1 MDLSRGM
8 SEGDLKGYLA
18 EARELALGEIR
29 SLIPRDQQA
38 QRSLY
43 DLMLDYPLRDAKGLR
58 PALCIAAC
66 RAQGGQLQA
75 VAPTAAVLEL
85 YHNAF
90 LIHDDIEDQS
100 ELRRGQP
107 TLHLQHG
114 VPIAVNVGDAMLA
127 LALQPLLD
135 NTRLL
140 GLGRSLRILQS
151 VAHMVTL
158 SVEGQALELD
168 WIAARKWDVSDADY
182 CEMVVKK
189 TGWYSFITPVLVGA
203 IAAGTTSPD
212 LARLADFARSL
223 SVGFQIQ
230 DDILNL
236 EQGRG
241 EYGKEFAG
249 DLWEGKRTLMLLHAL
264 RQATAEER
272 RAAEAVLSKARPRS
286 PIAPEVGAG
295 LASCIDRLVA
305 EGQLSPRGREALRSA
320 ALQGA
325 LQEAKQASDVDQ
337 LLELIRKYGSMQYAR
352 EHAQSWVERAAVAL
366 REWAAPLEDSQH
378 LRFLFGVLNYVLA
391 RTR

>member
-1 MDLSRGM
+1 M
-8 SEGDLKGYLA
+8 SEVDLKGYL
-18 EARELALGEIR
+18 EQARELALSEIR
-29 SLIPRDQQA
+29 SLIPRDEQA
-38 QRSLY
+38 RRSLY
-43 DLMLDYPLRDAKGLR
+43 DLVLDYPLREAKGLR

-66 RAQGGQLQA
+66 RALGGQLQA
-75 VAPTAAVLEL
+75 VAPSAAVLEL

-100 ELRRGQP
+100 ELRRGKP

-168 WIAARKWDVSDADY
+168 WIAACNWDVSDSDY

-203 IAAGTTSPD
+203 IAAGAPSQGM
-212 LARLADFARSL
+212 ARLADFARSL

-249 DLWEGKRTLMLLHAL
+249 DLWEGKRTLILLHAL
-264 RQATAEER
+264 REATPEER
-272 RAAEAVLSKARPRS
+272 WAAEVTLRKPRPLTALATKR
-286 PIAPEVGAG
+286 AEG
-295 LASCIDRLVA
+295 LAECIDRLVA
-305 EGQLSPRGREALRSA
+305 EGQLSARGREVLQA
-320 ALQGA
+320 AVLVGEPPQV
-325 LQEAKQASDVDQ
+325 KQPREVDQ
-337 LLELIRKYGSMQYAR
+337 LLCLIQKYGSVHYAR
-352 EHAQSWVERAAVAL
+352 QCARRWVDQAAAAL
-366 REWAAPLEDSQH
+366 GEWSRPLEDSQH
-378 LRFLFGVLNYVLA
+378 LRFLFGVLSYVVA

>member
-1 MDLSRGM
+1 MDSMRGM
-8 SEGDLKGYLA
+8 SEVDLQGYLA
-18 EARELALGEIR
+18 EARELALKEIQA
-29 SLIPRDQQA
+29 LVPRDEKA
-38 QRSLY
+38 RRALY
-43 DLMLDYPLRDAKGLR
+43 DLILDYPLRDAKGLR

-75 VAPTAAVLEL
+75 VTPSAAVLEL

-100 ELRRGQP
+100 ELRRGKP

-168 WIAARKWDVSDADY
+168 WIAARRWDLSDTDY
-182 CEMVVKK
+182 CEMVIKK

-203 IAAGTTSPD
+203 IAAGAPSSAM
-212 LARLADFARSL
+212 ARLADFARAL

-236 EQGRG
+236 EQGQG

-249 DLWEGKRTLMLLHAL
+249 DLWEGKRTLILLHAL
-264 RQATAEER
+264 REATPAER
-272 RAAEAVLSKARPRS
+272 QAAESTLGRPRPRS
-286 PIAPEVGAG
+286 AVADGAAR
-295 LASCIDRLVA
+295 LSSCMDELVA
-305 EGQLSPRGREALRSA
+305 QGQLSPLGREALLSATRDAGSTPVKERS
-320 ALQGA
+320 
-325 LQEAKQASDVDQ
+325 EVDQ
-337 LLELIRKYGSMQYAR
+337 LLALIQKYGSLQYAR
-352 EHAQSWVERAAVAL
+352 TCAQRWVDDAAVAL

-378 LRFLFGVLNYVLA
+378 LRFLFGVLNYVVA